1 MALVGKQFPN
11 ITVDAISDMG
21 DYLRINVLE
30 EATKNNKKV
39 ILFWYPKDFTFVCPT
54 ELHAFQAALQEFEK
68 RNKEFIIRFKKR
80 CKCIKCSLDKWY
92 LIEFHHLDPSK
103 KYKSVTALQFNA
115 YSIKTIKEEVRK
127 CVPIC
132 RNCHME
138 FHYLERQKIVCTFE
152 EYLKLDI

>member
-1 MALVGKQFPN
+1 M
-11 ITVDAISDMG
+11 
-21 DYLRINVLE
+21 E
-30 EATKNNKKV
+30 EQKPKGGTPEYRAWYYKNKYQKTNKSK
-39 ILFWYPKDFTFVCPT
+39 KK
-54 ELHAFQAALQEFEK
+54 EFEK

-80 CKCIKCSLDKWY
+80 CKCVKCNLDKWY

-103 KYKSVTALQFNA
+103 KYKSVTDLQFNA

>member
-1 MALVGKQFPN
+1 MKTSTKKQEK
-11 ITVDAISDMG
+11 
-21 DYLRINVLE
+21 L
-30 EATKNNKKV
+30 KK
-39 ILFWYPKDFTFVCPT
+39 K
-54 ELHAFQAALQEFEK
+54 EFEK

-103 KYKSVTALQFNA
+103 KYKSVTDLQFNA

-138 FHYLERQKIVCTFE
+138 YHYLERQKLIRTFD
-152 EYLKLDI
+152 EYLKLNI